1 VGDKSGG
8 KVGSKQFP
16 NKLTESLL
24 SVKSCVRQLTVF
36 PRKIGNPL
44 GACRDRFFPDAWLDD
59 LALFWRWT
67 AWP

>member
-44 GACRDRFFPDAWLDD
+44 G
-59 LALFWRWT
+59 LAGTDSSPTRGST
-67 AWP
+67 T